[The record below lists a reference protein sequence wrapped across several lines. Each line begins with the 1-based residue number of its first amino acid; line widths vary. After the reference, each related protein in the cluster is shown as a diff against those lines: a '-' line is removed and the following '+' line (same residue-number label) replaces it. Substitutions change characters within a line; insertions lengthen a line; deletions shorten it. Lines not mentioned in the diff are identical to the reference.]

1 MSKNLKKSHINQLRE
16 SEPRWFAIYTSFKR
30 EKIVA
35 RMLSQ
40 KGIESYLPL
49 QKKTRLYGRKR
60 RIVELPLISC
70 YLFVKITKPE
80 YIRVLETEHVLKFI
94 RFSKD
99 LLAIPEE
106 QIDIIKRVTGEGI
119 DLEIDNNHFIEGDEV
134 EVISGSLTG
143 IKGKLVSID
152 GKKKFTVEL
161 HNLGYSL
168 NMEIDPG
175 LLGKINSPVG
185 F

>member
-1 MSKNLKKSHINQLRE
+1 MQKEKHINQLHQ

-30 EKIVA
+30 EKIVD

-40 KGIESYLPL
+40 KGIEAYLPI

-60 RIVELPLISC
+60 RLVELPLISC
-70 YLFVKITKPE
+70 YLFVKITKSE

-99 LLAIPEE
+99 LLAIPEK
-106 QIDIIKRVTGEGI
+106 QIDIIRRVTGEGI
-119 DLEIDNNHFIEGDEV
+119 DLEIDNSRFVKGDVV
-134 EVISGSLTG
+134 EVVSGSLTG
-143 IKGKLVSID
+143 IKGKLISID

-161 HNLGYSL
+161 DNLGYTL
-168 NMEIDPG
+168 RMEIEPE
-175 LLGKINSPVG
+175 LLGKINTLAV
-185 F
+185 